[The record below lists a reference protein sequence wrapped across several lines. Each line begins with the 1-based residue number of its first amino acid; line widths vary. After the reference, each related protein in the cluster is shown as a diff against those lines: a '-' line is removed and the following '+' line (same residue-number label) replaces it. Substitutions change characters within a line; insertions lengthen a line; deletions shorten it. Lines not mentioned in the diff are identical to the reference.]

1 MEKKF
6 MYVDDIAVEL
16 NGEKNV
22 LEVIRKAGIDMPTLC
37 YHPELSIYGACRMC
51 MFENERGGLDAAC
64 SAQPRAG
71 MKVYTTI
78 AATATPAKRTE
89 TASSSSLQSVTM
101 FAPFVSPTPQRPMLT
116 ILP

>member
-37 YHPELSIYGACRMC
+37 YHPSCPSTAHAVCAC
-51 MFENERGGLDAAC
+51 LKTSAAVLMLHVPH
-64 SAQPRAG
+64 SP
-71 MKVYTTI
+71 V
-78 AATATPAKRTE
+78 PA
-89 TASSSSLQSVTM
+89 
-101 FAPFVSPTPQRPMLT
+101 
-116 ILP
+116 